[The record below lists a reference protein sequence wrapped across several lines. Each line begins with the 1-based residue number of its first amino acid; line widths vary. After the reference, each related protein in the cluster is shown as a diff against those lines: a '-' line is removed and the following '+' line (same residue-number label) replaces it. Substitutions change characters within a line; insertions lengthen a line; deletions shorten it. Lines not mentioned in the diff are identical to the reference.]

1 MKKWG
6 DIIKNMTLLSQ
17 FSLSFITPLLLC
29 LLICWWMSTSLGIGE
44 WIFIPGFF
52 FGLGGS
58 FTVAY
63 KLYLSV
69 TGHQKKEKEKKKN
82 KVSFNRHHQSV
93 FEESFL
99 QSVTYILQKTFFEH
113 ALRSAPKNRKLL
125 FLRYYTIKII
135 NNPMKNTIKYNI
147 IQ

>member
-99 QSVTYILQKTFFEH
+99 QSVTYILQKTFFEP
-113 ALRSAPKNRKLL
+113 LWEVPRKNRKLM
-125 FLRYYTIKII
+125 FLRYYTINFGNKSMKTKILC
-135 NNPMKNTIKYNI
+135 YI

>member
-52 FGLGGS
+52 FGLGSS

-82 KVSFNRHHQSV
+82 KVSFNRHH
-93 FEESFL
+93 
-99 QSVTYILQKTFFEH
+99 
-113 ALRSAPKNRKLL
+113 
-125 FLRYYTIKII
+125 
-135 NNPMKNTIKYNI
+135 
-147 IQ
+147 